1 MDDGAVLIGLAMLI
15 ASLPFLINPFQRRQ
29 PGHRHK
35 ILAKEDPAELREA
48 ALLALRDL
56 DFDYRTGKVCDEDYP
71 ALRAGLL
78 VKAALYIQ
86 EEQAADTEIEA
97 LINARKVIRSRIPAS
112 MQTRLIPSD
121 ACPSCG
127 RKVHE
132 ADLYCISCGSSLMA
146 WTETT

>member
-1 MDDGAVLIGLAMLI
+1 MNTGAMLIGLAILL
-15 ASLPFLINPFQRRQ
+15 ACLPFLINPLQRRKL
-29 PGHRHK
+29 GHLRK
-35 ILAKEDPAELREA
+35 NLAQEDPVEQREA

-78 VKAALYIQ
+78 VEAALYIQ

-112 MQTRLIPSD
+112 RQMRLIPSGP
-121 ACPSCG
+121 CPSCG
-127 RKVHE
+127 RKVH
-132 ADLYCISCGSSLMA
+132 ADDLYCISCGNSLKA